1 MTWSPWPPWHPL
13 TSLCPSFL
21 LLSLLRRQRSRHLEF
36 HSSSM
41 DVPIRSSFVS
51 CCLLH
56 LPSTGVPARRTAW
69 PAPCRPWQLTLPPNT
84 VPITSQLVHVG
95 SSLVCNPHVMRS
107 VLPLSCAHLPSSCQP
122 SANSSNTGLSQNTC
136 NFEPLC
142 PVDFSLSIQIKCAW
156 GSTLGINAGNRAPWA
171 AFGLLGLRVAGAH

>member
-1 MTWSPWPPWHPL
+1 MASAYISLPFFFASLSFKKTAFTASWSSTAVPWMHR
-13 TSLCPSFL
+13 FGAV
-21 LLSLLRRQRSRHLEF
+21 LSLA
-36 HSSSM
+36 
-41 DVPIRSSFVS
+41 VS
-51 CCLLH
+51 CICL
-56 LPSTGVPARRTAW
+56 STGAPARRTAW

-84 VPITSQLVHVG
+84 VAITSQLVHVG
-95 SSLVCNPHVMRS
+95 SSLVCNPRVMRS